1 MGSCSLPLNLKSTKC
16 LVIPQLETSYSQS
29 KSHLAEE
36 TLMRVDLENRCQS
49 LVEELEFRKSLYDG
63 VRRTNR
69 RKNTVSLVWFPIRST
84 AWQWGLLYVAL
95 HSYIRVFSSSDL
107 SFGSCV
113 LCVLWRCCQPLGCK
127 WPIFNV
133 DGRGDIKFQ
142 FLEGLLTDL

>member
-69 RKNTVSLVWFPIRST
+69 RKNTVSLV
-84 AWQWGLLYVAL
+84 
-95 HSYIRVFSSSDL
+95 
-107 SFGSCV
+107 
-113 LCVLWRCCQPLGCK
+113 
-127 WPIFNV
+127 
-133 DGRGDIKFQ
+133 
-142 FLEGLLTDL
+142 